1 MPTNRQQLVRRLP
14 QLRDK
19 TLHPIAWH
27 AAPKM
32 IKTNAVRALD
42 RLGIR
47 YELREYE
54 VDPDDLSAGTVA
66 AKTGI
71 EPEQLFKTL
80 AVQGDRNGIYLAVI
94 PATEELDLKAL
105 AHQTGDRKVDM
116 VPLKEVQ
123 TATGYIRGGVTALA
137 CKKDYPVY
145 IDELAEICDVIS
157 VSGGM
162 RGLQVLLAP
171 EDYIRAGKAKVVPIT
186 KGQADSHWSAAG
198 KRSHT

>member
-1 MPTNRQQLVRRLP
+1 MHPT
-14 QLRDK
+14 D
-19 TLHPIAWH
+19 WH
-27 AAPKM
+27 DEPKM
-32 IKTNAVRALD
+32 RTHSVVKTNAVRFLD
-42 RLGIR
+42 RLGIK

-71 EPEQLFKTL
+71 PPEQLFKTL

-94 PATEELDLKAL
+94 PATEELDFKAL

-123 TATGYIRGGVTALA
+123 AATGYIRGGVTALA
-137 CKKDYPVY
+137 CKKDYPIYV
-145 IDELAEICDVIS
+145 DELAEICDVIS
-157 VSGGM
+157 VSAGM

-171 EDYIRAGKAKVVPIT
+171 EDYIRAVRAKVVAIT
-186 KGQADSHWSAAG
+186 KGRVDSDYYN
-198 KRSHT
+198 

>member
-1 MPTNRQQLVRRLP
+1 MHPT
-14 QLRDK
+14 D
-19 TLHPIAWH
+19 WH
-27 AAPKM
+27 DEPKM
-32 IKTNAVRALD
+32 RTHSVLKTNAVRFLD
-42 RLGIR
+42 RLGIK

-66 AKTGI
+66 AKIGI
-71 EPEQLFKTL
+71 PPEQLFKTL
-80 AVQGDRNGIYLAVI
+80 AVKGDRNGIYLAVI
-94 PATEELDLKAL
+94 PATDELDFKAL

-123 TATGYIRGGVTALA
+123 AATGYIRGGVTALA

-157 VSGGM
+157 VSAGM

-171 EDYIRAGKAKVVPIT
+171 KDYILAVKVKVVAIT
-186 KGQADSHWSAAG
+186 KGEVNSPYHN
-198 KRSHT
+198 